1 MVAFDRDQLVFFTEV
16 SAPEEAWVPLVDG
29 PIGEVVDR
37 VQEEHPEI
45 RKLIDSPSRLLAFR
59 TFAFIRLGILLG
71 RLLVE
76 RDVEGEDWV
85 QQLVADPDCY
95 AEIVRE
101 VLAVAQDAA
110 EEPGYGPEDP
120 VGPGE
125 EERQRFQ
132 EFAKRRLSNDA

>member
-1 MVAFDRDQLVFFTEV
+1 VN
-16 SAPEEAWVPLVDG
+16 APEEAWIPLVDG
-29 PIGEVVDR
+29 PIGEIVDR

-45 RKLIDSPSRLLAFR
+45 TELIDSPSRLLAFR

-76 RDVEGEDWV
+76 RDLEGEDWV
-85 QQLVADPDCY
+85 QQLAEDRDCY
-95 AEIVRE
+95 DEIVRE

-110 EEPGYGPEDP
+110 EEPGYGREDP
-120 VGPGE
+120 VGPSE

>member
-1 MVAFDRDQLVFFTEV
+1 V
-16 SAPEEAWVPLVDG
+16 SAPEEAWIPLVDG

-45 RKLIDSPSRLLAFR
+45 RELIDSPSRLLAFR

-85 QQLVADPDCY
+85 QQLLEDPDCY
-95 AEIVRE
+95 DEVVRE
-101 VLAVAQDAA
+101 VLAVAEATA
-110 EEPGYGPEDP
+110 NEPGYEREAS
-120 VGPGE
+120 VGPSD
-125 EERQRFQ
+125 EERERFQ
-132 EFAKRRLSNDA
+132 EFAKRRLSNDT